1 MKKLLVI
8 VGVLVVI
15 AVGATVLLFAGL
27 DDLVKTAVEKGGSEA
42 TQVKVT
48 LVEASVKPTEGSA
61 TLTGLVVGNPDG
73 FKTDNAFSLGEI
85 SVKIDPASVTQNP
98 IIIKEVIINKPVIT
112 YELGSGG
119 SNIDAIK
126 KNVERLAGS
135 GGGSS
140 GDGDGPKVIIEHLYV
155 RGGAVN
161 VSATALGGKTL
172 SASLPEI
179 HLTDIGKDNG
189 GADAN
194 EVASKIMAALT
205 DSVGGFVS
213 GLDISSVFEGMA
225 NVPDSLKGMAGG
237 AMEKAGDVMKSVTGG
252 SSDMLKNMTGGG
264 SGDATKG
271 VGDAVKGAGD
281 AVKSLFS
288 K

>member
-1 MKKLLVI
+1 MKKLMI
-8 VGVLVVI
+8 IGGVLVVVV
-15 AVGATVLLFAGL
+15 VGAVALLFAGL

-42 TQVKVT
+42 TQVEVT
-48 LVEASVKPTEGSA
+48 LANASVKPTEGSA
-61 TLTGLVVGNPDG
+61 ALSGLVVGNPDG
-73 FKTDNAFSLGEI
+73 FKTDNAFELGQI
-85 SVKIDPASVTQNP
+85 SVKIDPSTVTQDP
-98 IIIKEVIINKPVIT
+98 IVIKEVIISKPVVT
-112 YELGSGG
+112 YELGSNG

-126 KNVERLAGS
+126 ANVEKLAGS

-140 GDGDGPKVIIEHLYV
+140 GGGDGPKIIIEHLYV
-155 RGGAVN
+155 RDGSVN
-161 VSATALGGKTL
+161 VSATALGGKTM

-179 HLTDIGKDNG
+179 HLTDIGKDKG

-205 DSVGGFVS
+205 KNVGGFIS
-213 GLDISSVFEGMA
+213 GLDITSVFEGMT

-237 AMEKAGDVMKSVTGG
+237 AMDKAGEMMKGVTGG
-252 SSDMLKNMTGGG
+252 DSGG
-264 SGDATKG
+264 AVKG
-271 VGDAVKGAGD
+271 AEDAVKGAGD